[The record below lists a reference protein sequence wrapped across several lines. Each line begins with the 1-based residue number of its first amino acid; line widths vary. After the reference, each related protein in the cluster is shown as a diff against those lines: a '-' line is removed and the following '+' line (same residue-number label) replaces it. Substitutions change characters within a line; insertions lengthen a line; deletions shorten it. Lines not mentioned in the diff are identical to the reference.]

1 MARIHHEDAPP
12 DEPDDEEAGG
22 YGRPP
27 LKGRIKDG
35 ERRNPWG
42 RKGRQKPLTDFL
54 DERIEIRNNGKP
66 ESVTREQALDHF
78 LFMEASRG
86 NVSAAK
92 FLDQRRQNRKARNA
106 DAVDTDTLS
115 REEEFAL
122 LRATGRRLRKLDQ
135 DIADKYHPDHEPETE
150 PSP

>member
-1 MARIHHEDAPP
+1 MARIHREGAPQDAL
-12 DEPDDEEAGG
+12 DDEAVG

-42 RKGRQKPLTDFL
+42 RKGRPKPPTDFL

-66 ESVTREQALDHF
+66 EKVSRDQALDHF

-86 NVSAAK
+86 NVSAVK
-92 FLDQRRQNRKARNA
+92 LLDQRRQNRNA
-106 DAVDTDTLS
+106 KSSDAADTDTLS
-115 REEEFAL
+115 PEDELAL
-122 LRATGRRLRKLDQ
+122 LRAAGRRLRKLDQ
-135 DIADKYHPDHEPETE
+135 DIADEDHPDHELE
-150 PSP
+150 PGSGS

>member
-1 MARIHHEDAPP
+1 MAPIHREGAPADA
-12 DEPDDEEAGG
+12 PDDEAVG

-42 RKGRQKPLTDFL
+42 RKGRPKPPTDFME
-54 DERIEIRNNGKP
+54 ERIEIRNNGRP
-66 ESVTREQALDHF
+66 ERVTRDLAIDHF

-92 FLDQRRQNRKARNA
+92 FLDQRRQNRNARNA
-106 DAVDTDTLS
+106 DATDTDTLS
-115 REEEFAL
+115 REEELAL

-135 DIADKYHPDHEPETE
+135 EIADKDRLDQDPETE